1 LAPGRR
7 RPSGKSG
14 KTEEKEDAMTMSLD
28 RDTSEIDLLLKALKT
43 IFKSRGLFYQHV
55 ADAMGVS
62 ETTVKRYL
70 TGHGLT
76 VEILERLCRVADL
89 RISDLVSAIREG
101 GAELPPLTHADEEKL
116 AQEPFLA
123 TLFYLIAKGHS
134 PQSLQADFKLDD
146 VEMNRYLTKLDR
158 WGLIQLFP
166 FNRIRMRVCPLFHV
180 EKGGPLAR
188 SARQDSL
195 SRMFSDF
202 NLRADDWA
210 FSIDKLSPS
219 SVEKARLLQREF
231 IDALAKIAEQDRDLS
246 RESADYHG
254 VFVLMKPIAIA
265 DEPHRQVAA
274 ASARAA

>member
-1 LAPGRR
+1 MARAA
-7 RPSGKSG
+7 KND
-14 KTEEKEDAMTMSLD
+14 EKEDAMTMIPD
-28 RDTSEIDLLLKALKT
+28 RDTSEIDLLLKTLKN

-55 ADAMGVS
+55 ADAIGVS

-76 VEILERLCRVADL
+76 VEILERLCRVAEL
-89 RISDLVSAIREG
+89 RISDLVAAIREG
-101 GAELPPLTHADEEKL
+101 ETELPPLTHADEEKL

-134 PQSLQADFKLDD
+134 PQSLQADFKLDN

-166 FNRIRMRVCPLFHV
+166 FNRLRMRVCPLFHV

-202 NLRADDWA
+202 NLRADDWT

-231 IDALAKIAEQDRDLS
+231 TDAMAKIAEQDRDLS

-254 VFVLMKPIAIA
+254 VFLLMKPIEIA
-265 DEPHRQVAA
+265 DEPHRVAVSGSAKA
-274 ASARAA
+274 A